1 MNRELQIKLAQKIW
15 TELNGSTTSYLIY
28 NQREYTHEENMA
40 IQDLIKKLVIKRN
53 GSSLSVSSQTY
64 FFLKNNG
71 RTEREIK
78 EDEEKD
84 RKEQE
89 LQLSKEANAISKKS
103 MLISGVALFIS
114 FTSICI
120 TIFKTNK

>member
-84 RKEQE
+84 RKEQ
-89 LQLSKEANAISKKS
+89 
-103 MLISGVALFIS
+103 
-114 FTSICI
+114 
-120 TIFKTNK
+120 

>member
-15 TELNGSTTSYLIY
+15 TELNGSITSYLIY